1 MVRERVIRRA
11 PATHAC
17 AAAGRFPLSGPS
29 MKNRGD
35 QLEID
40 TQLASL
46 RAAHRAL
53 DYRIEQLQAD
63 GFLDQVALQRLKR
76 QKLILKD
83 RITQLEHDRLPD
95 IIA

>member
-1 MVRERVIRRA
+1 
-11 PATHAC
+11 
-17 AAAGRFPLSGPS
+17 

-35 QLEID
+35 HLEID

-53 DYRIEQLQAD
+53 DCRIEQLRAD
-63 GFLDQVALQRLKR
+63 GFLDQVGLQRLKR

>member
-1 MVRERVIRRA
+1 
-11 PATHAC
+11 
-17 AAAGRFPLSGPS
+17 

-35 QLEID
+35 HFEID

-53 DYRIEQLQAD
+53 DDRILQMQAD
-63 GFLDQVALQRLKR
+63 GFHDQVALQRLKR

-83 RITQLEHDRLPD
+83 RISQLANERLPD

>member
-1 MVRERVIRRA
+1 
-11 PATHAC
+11 
-17 AAAGRFPLSGPS
+17 

-35 QLEID
+35 HLTID
-40 TQLASL
+40 TQLESL

-53 DYRIEQLQAD
+53 DHRIQQMQTD
-63 GFLDQVALQRLKR
+63 GFHDQVAVQRLKR

-83 RITQLEHDRLPD
+83 RISQLENDRLPD

>member
-1 MVRERVIRRA
+1 
-11 PATHAC
+11 
-17 AAAGRFPLSGPS
+17 
-29 MKNRGD
+29 MKKRGD

-53 DYRIEQLQAD
+53 DSRIEQLRAD

-83 RITQLEHDRLPD
+83 RISQLEHDRLPD

>member
-1 MVRERVIRRA
+1 
-11 PATHAC
+11 
-17 AAAGRFPLSGPS
+17 
-29 MKNRGD
+29 
-35 QLEID
+35 
-40 TQLASL
+40 L
-46 RAAHRAL
+46 RA
-53 DYRIEQLQAD
+53 E